1 MIDMEWCDIVHTAL
15 CISGNTLA
23 SHSSDPGLIPSIG
36 MWGGHLVRT
45 AGLTPVSPAEKT
57 CWVIIV
63 QYVLVNHGC

>member
-1 MIDMEWCDIVHTAL
+1 
-15 CISGNTLA
+15 
-23 SHSSDPGLIPSIG
+23 LIPSIG

-45 AGLTPVSPAEKT
+45 GGLTPVSPAVKT